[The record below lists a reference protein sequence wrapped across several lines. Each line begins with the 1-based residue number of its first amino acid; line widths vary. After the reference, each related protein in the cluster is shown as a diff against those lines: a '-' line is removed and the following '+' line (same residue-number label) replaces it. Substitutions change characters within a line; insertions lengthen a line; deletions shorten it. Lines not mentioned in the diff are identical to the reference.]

1 MVQLAANPLAGQ
13 VALVTGASRGIGA
26 AVAIELA
33 RLGARPVLVART
45 QGGLEETDDAIRA
58 AGGEATLLPLDLT
71 EGEQVEAIGPSLLQ
85 RFGRLDI
92 LVHAAAALGR
102 LTPVGHIQPR
112 DWADVVG
119 VNLAAGWHLIRTC
132 DPLLRAAEAGRAV
145 VLTDGLAREPRAYW
159 GAYGATKAGLEH
171 LVLAWAAE
179 TRTTRLRVNLFE
191 PGPVA
196 TRLRAQA
203 MPGEDPRSLPL
214 PAHIA
219 PAIAALCCPIEARH
233 GAIVGADAWLRP
245 GIGSTTPADAFRTGG

>member
-1 MVQLAANPLAGQ
+1 MAKPLDGR
-13 VALVTGASRGIGA
+13 VALVTGASRGLGA

-45 QGGLEETDDAIRA
+45 QGGLEETDDAVRA
-58 AGGEATLLPLDLT
+58 LGGEATLLPLDLQ
-71 EGEQVEAIGPSLLQ
+71 EGEQVDAIGPSLRQ

-92 LVHAAAALGR
+92 LVHAAGTLGR
-102 LTPVGHIQPR
+102 LTPVSHIQPR
-112 DWADVVG
+112 DWAEVVA
-119 VNLAAGWHLIRTC
+119 VNLTATWHLIRTC
-132 DPLLRAAEAGRAV
+132 EPLLKLADTGRAV
-145 VLTDGLAREPRAYW
+145 ALTDALVREPRAYW

-171 LVLAWAAE
+171 LWLTWAEE

-203 MPGEDPRSLPL
+203 MPGEDPHSLPQ
-214 PAHIA
+214 PGHIA
-219 PAIAALCCPIEARH
+219 PAIAALCCPVEVRH

-245 GIGSTTPADAFRTGG
+245 GVGATIPGQAFRAGA

>member
-1 MVQLAANPLAGQ
+1 MPPPPSHPLTSQ
-13 VALVTGASRGIGA
+13 IALVTGASRGIGA

-33 RLGARPVLVART
+33 RLGARPILIART

-71 EGEQVEAIGPSLLQ
+71 EGDQLEAIGPSLLQ

-102 LTPVGHIQPR
+102 LTPVSHIQPN

-132 DPLLRAAEAGRAV
+132 DKLLRAAPAGRAV
-145 VLTDGLAREPRAYW
+145 VLTDGLARDPRAYW
-159 GAYGATKAGLEH
+159 GAYGATKAALEH
-171 LVLAWAAE
+171 LWLTWAAE

-191 PGPVA
+191 PGPIA

-245 GIGSTTPADAFRTGG
+245 GIGSATPKEAFRTGD

>member
-1 MVQLAANPLAGQ
+1 MPAATSTPLANQ
-13 VALVTGASRGIGA
+13 IALVTGASRGIGA

-33 RLGARPVLVART
+33 RLGARPVLIART

-58 AGGEATLLPLDLT
+58 AGGESTLLPLDLT
-71 EGEQVEAIGPSLLQ
+71 DAEQVEAIGPSLFQ

-92 LVHAAAALGR
+92 LVHAAATLGR
-102 LTPVGHIQPR
+102 LTPVGDIQPP
-112 DWADVVG
+112 DWDAVIA
-119 VNLAAGWHLIRTC
+119 VNLAAFWHLVRTC
-132 DPLLRAAEAGRAV
+132 DRLLRAAEAGRAV
-145 VLTDGLAREPRAYW
+145 ILTDGLARDPRAYW

-171 LVLAWAAE
+171 LALTWAAE
-179 TRTTRLRVNLFE
+179 TRTTRLRINLFE
-191 PGPVA
+191 PGPIA

-203 MPGEDPRSLPL
+203 MPGEDSRNLPL

-245 GIGSTTPADAFRTGG
+245 GIGSTTDDAFRTGN